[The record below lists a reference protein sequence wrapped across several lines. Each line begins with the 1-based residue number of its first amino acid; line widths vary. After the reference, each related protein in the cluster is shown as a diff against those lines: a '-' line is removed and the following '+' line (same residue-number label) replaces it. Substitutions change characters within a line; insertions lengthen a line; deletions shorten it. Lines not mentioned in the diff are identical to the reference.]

1 MVFLYILARI
11 LGLILMPIGMIY
23 AIIRADLS
31 AYFFKMAV
39 SYDQLGNVALAPLFN
54 DLLIKPNRDR
64 FGKEDETISSVLG
77 KNKLNGTL
85 KPLGKALV
93 WILDTLDDNHSI
105 KSIEHD
111 E

>member
-1 MVFLYILARI
+1 
-11 LGLILMPIGMIY
+11 MPIGIIY
-23 AIIRADLS
+23 AMFKQDRGG
-31 AYFFKMAV
+31 YWFKMAI
-39 SYDQLGNVALAPLFN
+39 SFDQLGNVALSRLFN
-54 DLLIKPNRDR
+54 DLLIKPNRDL

-93 WILDTLDDNHSI
+93 WILDTLDENHSI
-105 KSIEHD
+105 KSIEVD